1 MKVETGKMNL
11 KELVNHKIYNAP
23 LSDVKIESKRI
34 INTINP
40 HSYCLAKKDS
50 IFEKALSDSDVL
62 LPDGIGIVLAAK
74 ILSNKKI
81 KKISG
86 TNMHRF
92 LLDQANEKNQ
102 KIFYLGSSV
111 RTLDLIM
118 QKIEEDFPRI
128 KVGSYSPPFRQ
139 VFTVEESNAMISAI
153 NTFNPD
159 ILFVGMTAPK
169 QEKWVFSNKDRI
181 KANTIL
187 SIGAVFDFYAGTI
200 KRPGKIW
207 IKLGLEWLPRL
218 FREPK
223 RLWRRNFISSP
234 LFLWYLLKEKLG

>member
-1 MKVETGKMNL
+1 MNL
-11 KELVNHKIYNAP
+11 KELVNGKIYNAP
-23 LSDVKIESKRI
+23 LSKINTEGKCI

-50 IFEKALSDSDVL
+50 IFEKALLDSDVL
-62 LPDGIGIVLAAK
+62 LPDGTGIVLAAK

-86 TNMHRF
+86 TDMHHF

-102 KIFYLGSSV
+102 KVFYLGSSV
-111 RTLDLIM
+111 RTLHLIM

-139 VFTVEESNAMISAI
+139 VFTVEESNKMISAI
-153 NTFNPD
+153 NSFNPE

-169 QEKWVFSNKDRI
+169 QEKWVFTNKDKI
-181 KANTIL
+181 NANTIS
-187 SIGAVFDFYAGTI
+187 SIGAAFDFYAGTI

-207 IKLGLEWLPRL
+207 IKLELEWLPRL
-218 FREPK
+218 LREPK
-223 RLWRRNFISSP
+223 RLWKRNFISTP
-234 LFLWYLLKEKLG
+234 LFLWYMLMEKLG